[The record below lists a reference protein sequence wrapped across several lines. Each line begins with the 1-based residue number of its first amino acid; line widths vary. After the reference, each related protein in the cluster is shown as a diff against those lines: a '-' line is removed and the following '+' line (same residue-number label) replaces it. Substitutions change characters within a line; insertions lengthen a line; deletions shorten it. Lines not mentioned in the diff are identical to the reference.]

1 MQASNDSAGNT
12 HPRDTKRKTTFAENK
27 AVTQIAK
34 TVETIASSQLK
45 LTKMLVRKQ
54 KSRNELF
61 YQHMERETER
71 QRAHELKLFLF
82 EIFTNAM
89 FNKE

>member
-1 MQASNDSAGNT
+1 M
-12 HPRDTKRKTTFAENK
+12 
-27 AVTQIAK
+27 QIAK

-54 KSRNELF
+54 KSRKELF

-71 QRAHELKLFLF
+71 QRAHDLKLFLF

>member
-1 MQASNDSAGNT
+1 
-12 HPRDTKRKTTFAENK
+12 
-27 AVTQIAK
+27 
-34 TVETIASSQLK
+34 
-45 LTKMLVRKQ
+45 MLVRKQ

-61 YQHMERETER
+61 YQHMERKTKR

-82 EIFTNAM
+82 EIFTSAM